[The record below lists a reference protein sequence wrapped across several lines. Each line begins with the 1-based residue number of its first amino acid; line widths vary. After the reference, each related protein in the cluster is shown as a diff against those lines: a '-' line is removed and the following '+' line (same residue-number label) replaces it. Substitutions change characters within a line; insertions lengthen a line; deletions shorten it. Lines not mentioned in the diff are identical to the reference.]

1 MLSEIKEKLNVDMHV
16 IHIITT
22 IEIGGAENQLL
33 LLAEEQIQ
41 LGLKVL
47 IVPLKGKNSLNLDF
61 SKIGAN
67 VDLTF
72 TNKNFLYQILKF
84 KLLIKK
90 FSPLNTIIHAHLP
103 QAELVSRFATSRE
116 YSRIVTRHF
125 GGKFY
130 PKSMKC
136 ISSWLGRIASGN
148 SSQVVAISNSV
159 AKMLA
164 LNNEIHNIKLI
175 TRIYYGFSERR
186 FKNFNFTF
194 DSNMDRPQIIIG
206 TIARLSKEKDL
217 ETLIISFSKFKS
229 IYPDSTLRIIGEGP
243 EKINLEKKAAEVG
256 VAKSIEWLGKQ
267 KDVYYWLK
275 TFDIF
280 VLTSKFEGF
289 GMVLLEAMF
298 AEKRIVCAKNSAI
311 EEIINDSH
319 AGVFFET
326 SNTEDLV
333 LKLVECINMDFT
345 EFRED
350 QNKVLSNF
358 TVKKS
363 ALAHKNLYL
372 GILNKQ

>member
-1 MLSEIKEKLNVDMHV
+1 M
-16 IHIITT
+16 
-22 IEIGGAENQLL
+22 
-33 LLAEEQIQ
+33 
-41 LGLKVL
+41 
-47 IVPLKGKNSLNLDF
+47 
-61 SKIGAN
+61 
-67 VDLTF
+67 
-72 TNKNFLYQILKF
+72 
-84 KLLIKK
+84 
-90 FSPLNTIIHAHLP
+90 
-103 QAELVSRFATSRE
+103 
-116 YSRIVTRHF
+116 
-125 GGKFY
+125 
-130 PKSMKC
+130 
-136 ISSWLGRIASGN
+136 
-148 SSQVVAISNSV
+148 
-159 AKMLA
+159 
-164 LNNEIHNIKLI
+164 
-175 TRIYYGFSERR
+175 
-186 FKNFNFTF
+186 
-194 DSNMDRPQIIIG
+194 
-206 TIARLSKEKDL
+206 SKEKDL

-229 IYPDSTLRIIGEGP
+229 VYPDSILRIIGEGP
-243 EKINLEKKAAEVG
+243 EKINLEKKAAELG

-267 KDVYYWLK
+267 NDIYYWLK

-333 LKLVECINMDFT
+333 LKLVECVHMDFT
-345 EFRED
+345 EFREG